1 MRYNRRML
9 RATCASLAPALAF
22 FCALPASRAQTKPD
36 FDAAKKHYLAGKNA
50 VTAKDYD
57 TAIREYIL
65 AYDITKDP
73 SLFKQIG
80 AAYEAEGKKT
90 EAAVYYR
97 RYLVET
103 KAADAEEVRE
113 RIAALEGVKPAPVE
127 VAKPDDVSA
136 RGPLPPEPAKLPPP
150 ESPTAAPP
158 EMQLSQP
165 PLPTFGDEGARW
177 QRTAAWIS
185 VGLAAVG
192 ITTGSVLATSALS
205 REDDIRQLVNY
216 RDPLTGLPR
225 VYTGTTK
232 DDYQSKI
239 DEGNRL
245 QSFATAAF
253 IGAGA
258 CAAAATIFFVLDA
271 TRSVPKERVS
281 MHPYLDL
288 NGAGV
293 RAAWEF

>member
-1 MRYNRRML
+1 ML
-9 RATCASLAPALAF
+9 RATTAALLVTLSAASAG
-22 FCALPASRAQTKPD
+22 AQAKPD
-36 FDAAKKHYLAGKNA
+36 FDVAKRHYLAGKNA
-50 VTAKDYD
+50 VAAADYE

-73 SLFKQIG
+73 TLFKQIG

-97 RYLVET
+97 RYLVEM
-103 KAADAEEVRE
+103 KGNADADEVRS
-113 RIAALEGVKPAPVE
+113 RLASLEGKPAE
-127 VAKPDDVSA
+127 TAKPVS
-136 RGPLPPEPAKLPPP
+136 PLPPRSGSEPPPSPPKLPPP

-165 PLPTFGDEGARW
+165 PLPTYADEGFRW

-185 VGLAAVG
+185 IGLAAVG
-192 ITTGSVLATSALS
+192 VTTGSVLATSALA
-205 REDDIRQLVNY
+205 REDDLRQLENY
-216 RDPLTGLPR
+216 RDPLTGQPR
-225 VYTGTTK
+225 TYSGATK
-232 DDYQSKI
+232 DDYKSKI

-245 QSFATAAF
+245 QDFATAAF

-258 CAAAATIFFVLDA
+258 CAAAATVFFILDA
-271 TRSVPKERVS
+271 TRSVPREHVS
-281 MHPYLDL
+281 MRPYLDW

>member
-9 RATCASLAPALAF
+9 RATRLVLVLTLAAAPAG
-22 FCALPASRAQTKPD
+22 AQAKPD
-36 FDAAKKHYLAGKNA
+36 FEAAKKHYLAGKSA
-50 VTAKDYD
+50 AAAADYD
-57 TAIREYIL
+57 AAIREYIL

-73 SLFKQIG
+73 ALFKQIG
-80 AAYEAEGKKT
+80 TAYEAEGKKT

-97 RYLVET
+97 RYLVEV
-103 KAADAEEVRE
+103 KGSGDVDEVRA
-113 RIAALEGVKPAPVE
+113 RLAAIEGKPTEP
-127 VAKPDDVSA
+127 A
-136 RGPLPPEPAKLPPP
+136 RQPSPLPPPSPGEPPPAPAKLPPP

-165 PLPTFGDEGARW
+165 PLPTFADEGSRW
-177 QRTAAWIS
+177 ERTAAWIS
-185 VGLAAVG
+185 VGLAAIGV
-192 ITTGSVLATSALS
+192 TTGSVLATSALA
-205 REDDIRQLVNY
+205 REDDLRQLVEY

-225 VYTGTTK
+225 VYGGAIK
-232 DDYQSKI
+232 DDYKDKI

-245 QSFATAAF
+245 QTFATAAF
-253 IGAGA
+253 VSAGV
-258 CAAAATIFFVLDA
+258 CAAAATVFFILDA

-288 NGAGV
+288 NSAGV